1 MFFRVRLPAAM
12 LTVNLVIEPTAK
24 DMEKFK
30 AFLAFL
36 GISKM
41 QNSILFKSCWSLPLP
56 LSFYV

>member
-24 DMEKFK
+24 DMEKFN
-30 AFLAFL
+30 AFL

-41 QNSILFKSCWSLPLP
+41 QNSILFKPCWNLPLP
-56 LSFYV
+56 LSFYA